1 MFTITDILAFVMR
14 FALFALL
21 FCCFPLINHFLR
33 SLCLQLFFK
42 DKEITDRIFYPLN
55 FTILLVPAL
64 ITIFYPKIG
73 SILGLIGAVAGLFIV
88 YILPVITHLKKV
100 RTEIEHPLL
109 AQAIAADQYEYRTT
123 GVNEFKSPKIVIR
136 REIPGG
142 GNGAGGGRRYSD
154 NNSFVGGVPG
164 QGNAAPKN
172 YKPYYWEVF
181 THSFIIIY
189 GVAILIFTLYNPL

>member
-1 MFTITDILAFVMR
+1 MFKITDILAFVMR

-42 DKEITDRIFYPLN
+42 DKEITNKIFYPLN
-55 FTILLVPAL
+55 VTILFVPAM

-109 AQAIAADQYEYRTT
+109 AQAIASDQYEFRTT
-123 GVNEFKSPKIVIR
+123 GTTEFKSPKIVIR

-142 GNGAGGGRRYSD
+142 NANNRRLSD
-154 NNSFVGGVPG
+154 NSVSVSARPG
-164 QGNAAPKN
+164 
-172 YKPYYWEVF
+172 
-181 THSFIIIY
+181 
-189 GVAILIFTLYNPL
+189 